1 VPVDPGAARRTAVVL
16 LSLATLGAG
25 AIHLLHAPSHVSEWA
40 PLGIGFYAAGV
51 LQIGW
56 AGAIVVFGSR
66 RLLYGGALFSAVF
79 VGFYLLTRTLG
90 MPVGP
95 DAFQPE
101 AFGRADVLC
110 TALEAPVAVG
120 ALLLAQ
126 HRQGLRM
133 TRRLVAVFSLS
144 AVFVTS
150 ATGVALAAPP
160 HHHYGGCEAAPV
172 LTGVLDARGVDTGV
186 TTYFR
191 CKLLHSHDGKH

>member
-1 VPVDPGAARRTAVVL
+1 M
-16 LSLATLGAG
+16 ATTGAG
-25 AIHLLHAPSHVSEWA
+25 AIHLVHAASHLSQWA

-51 LQIGW
+51 LQIAW
-56 AGAIVVFGSR
+56 AGAILVSGSR
-66 RLLYGGALFSAVF
+66 RLLYAGALLSALF

-95 DAFQPE
+95 EAFEPE

-110 TALEAPVAVG
+110 AALEAPVALG

-126 HRQGLRM
+126 RRKGLRM
-133 TRRLVAVFSLS
+133 TRRLAAVFSLS

-150 ATGVALAAPP
+150 ATGAALAAPA
-160 HHHYGGCEAAPV
+160 HHHYDGCDAAPV
-172 LTGVLDARGVDTGV
+172 LTGVLDDRGVDTGV

-191 CKLLHSHDGKH
+191 CRLLHSHDASH